1 MRTGRQ
7 HEPQS
12 PGEIRKGGDIPVR
25 GKQSGRRRPSWPHL
39 TGAPR
44 RYCGTWCR
52 PVLPV
57 PQHLLF
63 SAQYHH
69 LASSREPPPHPTPTT
84 MCHVGLRIVG
94 VCGLEARAA
103 CFRDLARLTGRRET
117 TKEHFYSRV
126 LKQSSSGHLGLC
138 VGSGL

>member
-1 MRTGRQ
+1 MG
-7 HEPQS
+7 PGAGQS
-12 PGEIRKGGDIPVR
+12 CQFLSI
-25 GKQSGRRRPSWPHL
+25 S
-39 TGAPR
+39 
-44 RYCGTWCR
+44 
-52 PVLPV
+52 
-57 PQHLLF
+57 
-63 SAQYHH
+63 
-69 LASSREPPPHPTPTT
+69 SSRHSVITWLLQGSHHPHPTPTT

-94 VCGLEARAA
+94 VGGLEARAT